1 MMKNKIVHF
10 LNGITLSHIMCIAVG
25 VLIPIYADVLFFH
38 GYDSSTTSAIMDT
51 VMAIAATY
59 TALKVGG
66 WLNSRLNDKAF
77 EEANSCITS
86 LMNTKNKAIEL
97 QQSIRQIYEYSGSRD
112 RNNTDNTYNELR
124 ALSKKLLNEFES
136 NITNLNSKL
145 QLIKVCGLEIK
156 PNKKKELDV
165 IINSYIN
172 FLERSDYL
180 IRILDDV
187 NGKER
192 KKGYEYHSIA
202 YGHHIALTHT
212 LPSKWFTSWKSL
224 FQVSK

>member
-1 MMKNKIVHF
+1 MRIKIE
-10 LNGITLSHIMCIAVG
+10 LSHLLCVFCGA
-25 VLIPIYADVLFFH
+25 LIPIYADVLFLH
-38 GYDSSTTSAIMDT
+38 EINSSTVSAVMDT
-51 VMAIAATY
+51 IMAAAATY
-59 TALKVGG
+59 TAFKVGG

-97 QQSIRQIYEYSGSRD
+97 QKSIRQIYEYSGSRN

-124 ALSKKLLNEFES
+124 ENSKKLLNEFES

-145 QLIKVCGLEIK
+145 QLIQVWGLEIK

-165 IINSYIN
+165 IIKSYIN
-172 FLERSDYL
+172 FLERSQYL
-180 IRILDDV
+180 ILILDDV
-187 NGKER
+187 NGMAR
-192 KKGYEYHSIA
+192 KQGYEYQSIE
-202 YGHHIALTHT
+202 YGHHIALTQI

>member
-10 LNGITLSHIMCIAVG
+10 FNGITLSHIMCIAVG

-59 TALKVGG
+59 TAFKVGG

-97 QQSIRQIYEYSGSRD
+97 QQSIR
-112 RNNTDNTYNELR
+112 
-124 ALSKKLLNEFES
+124 
-136 NITNLNSKL
+136 
-145 QLIKVCGLEIK
+145 
-156 PNKKKELDV
+156 
-165 IINSYIN
+165 
-172 FLERSDYL
+172 
-180 IRILDDV
+180 
-187 NGKER
+187 
-192 KKGYEYHSIA
+192 
-202 YGHHIALTHT
+202 
-212 LPSKWFTSWKSL
+212 
-224 FQVSK
+224 

>member
-1 MMKNKIVHF
+1 MMRNKIVHF

-59 TALKVGG
+59 TAFKVGG

-124 ALSKKLLNEFES
+124 AFSKKLLNEFES

-145 QLIKVCGLEIK
+145 QLIQVWGLEIK

-187 NGKER
+187 NGMAR
-192 KKGYEYHSIA
+192 KKGYEYHSID
-202 YGHHIALTHT
+202 YGHHIALTQM

>member
-10 LNGITLSHIMCIAVG
+10 FNGITLSHIMCIAVG

-59 TALKVGG
+59 TAFKVGG

-97 QQSIRQIYEYSGSRD
+97 QQSIRQIYEYSDSRD

-145 QLIKVCGLEIK
+145 QLIQVWGLEIK
-156 PNKKKELDV
+156 PKKKKELDV

-172 FLERSDYL
+172 FLERSEYL
-180 IRILDDV
+180 IIILDDV
-187 NGKER
+187 NGMAR
-192 KKGYEYHSIA
+192 KQKYEYESIS
-202 YGHHIALTHT
+202 YGHHIALTQM